1 MFLSAN
7 EGNPNVW
14 LADGNGKRIENCI
27 EIETNTGEAL
37 VFMDLD
43 RPDAWPEHWSFGEFL
58 GIGGAMKARARFKLP
73 ITVTME
79 SGVVVQ
85 DKLQLAVANRFES
98 LGLNLDRKS
107 KQHKEKI
114 ENAFINLWAELGR
127 AKAGIFRD

>member
-27 EIETNTGEAL
+27 EIDTNTGEAL
-37 VFMDLD
+37 VFLDLD

-58 GIGGAMKARARFKLP
+58 GIGGAMKVKAAFKTP
-73 ITVTME
+73 ITVTMK

-85 DKLQLAVANRFES
+85 DELQLAVANRFES
-98 LGLNLDRKS
+98 LGLRINSKS
-107 KQHKEKI
+107 NQHKEKI
-114 ENAFINLWAELGR
+114 EDAFINLWAELGR